1 MERLGWWLCAGLA
14 KLGALD
20 SAETSEA
27 ATCVDA
33 ADVDSVRMLFGEVL
47 RESRIAYP
55 LVVDAWQAVGEHLF
69 EEQEDGVSVRYVH
82 GADRDRWIDVYFY
95 PAGVLSAAQVA
106 EAALAEAELI
116 REAHLQAGYTGVEPG
131 RLRSF
136 AFAGGDGKAVDGN
149 ALDLAYTIDGVRY
162 SSAMTLLLDRLY
174 FVKARYSIEEA
185 KLSRRDAR
193 EELQAFTARLQ
204 PRLEITNVGDGIGS
218 WADPLA
224 GMAFSGMAASIDG
237 WAGDIAPDM
246 RELRLEYARPHA
258 DPLPAP
264 DARTAELSTV

>member
-14 KLGALD
+14 KLGALESD
-20 SAETSEA
+20 AADAA
-27 ATCVDA
+27 ATGGEV
-33 ADVDSVRMLFGEVL
+33 ADVDSAATLFGGLL

-95 PAGVLSAAQVA
+95 PAGALSAAQVA
-106 EAALAEAELI
+106 EAALAEAGLI
-116 REAHLQAGYTGVEPG
+116 RQAHLQAGYTGFDLG

-136 AFAGGDGKAVDGN
+136 SFTGADRKAVDGN
-149 ALDLAYTIDGVRY
+149 ALDLVYVSEGVRY

-174 FVKARYSIEEA
+174 FVKARYSIEES

-193 EELQAFTARLQ
+193 EQLQDFTARLQ
-204 PRLEITNVGDGIGS
+204 PRLAISNIGDGAGS
-218 WADPLA
+218 WRDPLV
-224 GMAFSGMAASIDG
+224 GMSSPGAPDAWVD
-237 WAGDIAPDM
+237 GDIAHDM
-246 RELRLEYARPHA
+246 RELRLYYHA
-258 DPLPAP
+258 APAHSAP
-264 DARTAELSTV
+264 VPGVRTAELSVG

>member
-20 SAETSEA
+20 SGEPGEA
-27 ATCVDA
+27 ARCSDA
-33 ADVDSVRMLFGEVL
+33 ADIDPVQMLFGRLL

-69 EEQEDGVSVRYVH
+69 EEPEDGVSVRYVH
-82 GADRDRWIDVYFY
+82 GSDRDRWIDVYFY
-95 PAGVLSAAQVA
+95 PAGVLSNAQVA

-116 REAHLQAGYTGVEPG
+116 RQAHLQAGYTEFQLD

-136 AFAGGDGKAVDGN
+136 SFTGGDGKAVDGN
-149 ALDLAYTIDGVRY
+149 ALELAYTIDGVRY

-174 FVKARYSIEEA
+174 FVKARYSIEES

-193 EELQAFTARLQ
+193 EQLQAFTARLQ
-204 PRLEITNVGDGIGS
+204 PRLSITNVGDGAGS
-218 WADPLA
+218 WADSLA
-224 GMAFSGMAASIDG
+224 GMAFAGMDG
-237 WAGDIAPDM
+237 SVHDRLGGIAHDM
-246 RELRLEYARPHA
+246 RELRLEYDTPRA
-258 DPLPAP
+258 DPLPVP
-264 DARTAELSTV
+264 EARTAELSAS